1 METPSF
7 SCSEEREFSQP
18 EEKSNQERQELT
30 RLCERVAQM
39 EHTLRMIYGRIN
51 TTHVTVKH
59 NFEKIM
65 EGFRAIEKCWIMSA
79 QAQIET
85 GDAVEN
91 FKEIV
96 GQL

>member
-1 METPSF
+1 
-7 SCSEEREFSQP
+7 
-18 EEKSNQERQELT
+18 
-30 RLCERVAQM
+30 M

-65 EGFRAIEKCWIMSA
+65 EGFRAIQKCWIMSA